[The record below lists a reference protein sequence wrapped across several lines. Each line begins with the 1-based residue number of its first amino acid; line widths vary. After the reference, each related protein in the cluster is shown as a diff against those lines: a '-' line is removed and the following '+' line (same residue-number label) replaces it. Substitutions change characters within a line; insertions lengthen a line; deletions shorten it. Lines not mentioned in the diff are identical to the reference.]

1 MNAEYLD
8 KVLTLAQ
15 RFRSNNDIGDGIQF
29 ILVGD
34 FFQLPPVDTE
44 LYLFESQ
51 IWTKLKF
58 QCLNLKSQ
66 FRQMDNR
73 FN

>member
-8 KVLTLAQ
+8 KILTLAQ
-15 RFRSNNDIGDGIQF
+15 RFRSTNEIVNGIQF

-44 LYLFESQ
+44 MYLFESQ
-51 IWTKLKF
+51 VWAKLKL